1 MKNCTL
7 LALIAGALAG
17 GAFAT
22 DPDEV
27 NLPSIAMDA
36 PGQSSYSSRANQKV
50 YGYTF
55 ASGLFRARGTAYQGG
70 NRFTFNSGPGNN
82 LDSVT
87 LNGFALAI
95 SQDDPGIPTT
105 EQIAILDFYLDP
117 VVGSPISATSLPALS
132 DGQAVLNFGD
142 FTTPGFITFFVDPVQ
157 FVDANNA
164 IFTLPLDRP
173 GATDGIRGFVNLA
186 IGYTDPTDP
195 TAIIVSPDCGPFFWA
210 GPLSV
215 GQNPDG
221 LRWSDADRNGLY
233 TLAPTNESFGNLA
246 VPANA
251 RGLYLQLQSDLLPP
265 APPGNINLGCLP
277 DAGLSTT
284 FALPANGVQWFQ
296 VCLNGDATD
305 AANQFLNFDSEGSA
319 IGASAALYN
328 LDGNLVGVVQGN
340 DDGGSGT
347 NFLLTYGVGLQG
359 ASGDGDQRD
368 GINGQLFAG
377 GYYVAVSGDG
387 GSFGPSFNAVGA
399 GGGGS
404 VTVNFQTNT
413 NGGALPPFV
422 EPAIRAGNDLGAL
435 ADGGAPGNAF
445 TLPRYEVD
453 WYKFSICTDVASPL
467 FLDIDFSAQGTTIAD
482 VDSRLFD
489 SNGNALFYSGNVDGN
504 RPQFSFGDVGPRS
517 QGSSTVPFDGSTAAV
532 LTAGTYFLASTLVT
546 QTVATSGRFH
556 ARSNSGSSLTYH
568 VDFYTNIDSTL
579 CPSVCPPCAADYDN
593 SGGVDG
599 ADVEAFFVD
608 WSASAACADV
618 DQSGGV
624 GGEDVEFFFIVWG
637 NGGC

>member
-50 YGYTF
+50 YGYTLP
-55 ASGLFRARGTAYQGG
+55 ADFRARGTAYQGG

-157 FVDANNA
+157 FVDANGNL
-164 IFTLPLDRP
+164 FTLPLDRP

-210 GPLSV
+210 GALSV

-221 LRWSDADRNGLY
+221 LRWADADRNGLY
-233 TLAPTNESFGNLA
+233 TLAPNEGFGTLTNL
-246 VPANA
+246 
-251 RGLYLQLQSDLLPP
+251 RGLYLQLQADLAPP
-265 APPGNINLGCLP
+265 APPGSVNLGCIA
-277 DAGLSTT
+277 DAGATQT
-284 FALPANGVQWFQ
+284 FNRTATGVNWFEI
-296 VCLNGDATD
+296 CLNGDATD
-305 AANQFLNFDSEGSA
+305 TANQFLSIDSEGSA
-319 IGASAALYN
+319 TGASAALYN
-328 LDGNLVGVVQGN
+328 LDGNLVGVVQG
-340 DDGGSGT
+340 DEDGGSGT
-347 NFLLTYGVGLQG
+347 NFLLNYGVGLG
-359 ASGDGDQRD
+359 AAVGDGRQLN
-368 GINGQLFAG
+368 GINGQIFAG
-377 GYYVAVSGDG
+377 GYYLAVGGDG
-387 GSFGPSFNAVGA
+387 STFGPSFNAVGA
-399 GGGGS
+399 GAAGS
-404 VTVNFQTNT
+404 VTVNFNTNT
-413 NGGALPPFV
+413 NGGALPAFA
-422 EPAIRAGNDLGAL
+422 EPALRAGNDLGFL

-445 TLPRYEVD
+445 TLPRFEND
-453 WYKFSICTDVASPL
+453 WYKFTICTDVASPL
-467 FLDIDFSAQGTTIAD
+467 FLDIDFSAQGNTIAD
-482 VDSRLFD
+482 AHSRLFD
-489 SNGNALFYSGNVDGN
+489 SNGNALFVSDDADGN
-504 RPQFSFGDVGPRS
+504 RPQFSFGDAGPRS

-532 LTAGTYFLASTLVT
+532 LSAGTYYLATSLFE

-593 SGGVDG
+593 SGGIDG